1 MTDRRN
7 DERLGTK
14 GFFVLP
20 ETLSRP
26 KTLMLQT
33 VKLQTVMSTPSTTA
47 PGVEKRIR
55 TLSPNGLCGQEK
67 WAVGRGSS
75 TFLQTHS
82 LERRRTSTFVVTLMF
97 VAAKDQ
103 VKQVNPN
110 NT

>member
-33 VKLQTVMSTPSTTA
+33 VMLQTVMSSSSTT
-47 PGVEKRIR
+47 GEKRIR